1 MNIQERRWPAEG
13 LTRIPYWI
21 YSDQDLYAD
30 EQARIFRG
38 DAWTFLCLE
47 AELPGPNTFRTAN
60 LGDMPV
66 VVTRDKASRSSIRLP
81 MRWASE
87 RTRPR
92 YSCAR
97 SSSRS
102 R

>member
-1 MNIQERRWPAEG
+1 MNIHDRSWPSEG

-21 YSDQDLYAD
+21 YSDRDLYAE

-47 AELPGPNTFRTAN
+47 AELPRPNTFRTSN

-66 VVTRDKASRSSIRLP
+66 VVTRDKDGAIHAFENR
-81 MRWASE
+81 
-87 RTRPR
+87 
-92 YSCAR
+92 CAPCGMNAR
-97 SSSRS
+97 VFESPPFTG
-102 R
+102 